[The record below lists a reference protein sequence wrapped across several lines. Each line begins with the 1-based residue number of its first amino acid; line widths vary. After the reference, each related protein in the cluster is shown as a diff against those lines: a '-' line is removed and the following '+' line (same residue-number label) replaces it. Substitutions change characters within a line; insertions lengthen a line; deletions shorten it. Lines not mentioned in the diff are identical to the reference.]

1 MSRRNFIAMSLRSP
15 KFSQKVVGNKKR
27 YNKKKAK
34 MADRRERQLDF
45 MRAHEARQLSKWR

>member
-15 KFSQKVVGNKKR
+15 TFSQKVVGNKKR